1 MSLQLGT
8 IIADVNSF
16 PERKT
21 KQDLKNR
28 VIKMA
33 GSRSLCEL

>member
-16 PERKT
+16 LERKT
-21 KQDLKNR
+21 KQDFKKQGHQDGR
-28 VIKMA
+28 VKI
-33 GSRSLCEL
+33 SV